1 MKLSNLSK
9 TTRHTKKRIGRGHG
23 SGRGGH
29 TSTRGTKGQ
38 KSRGKVGLFFEGTK
52 IKKSLLKRLPLFR
65 GKGKFKP
72 LRPTSLI
79 VNLKYLNVFKAQE
92 QVTIGSLIEKGILA
106 KDLPETAEV
115 KILGDGEIS
124 IPLTVLLPTSKNAK
138 EKIEKA
144 GGKVEAGLPGQEGKN
159 PKAEIKRI
167 VSRKTVVK
175 SVKKAEVKSS
185 SAKATE
191 DK

>member
-1 MKLSNLSK
+1 MKLSSLSK
-9 TTRHTKKRIGRGHG
+9 TTRDSKKRIGRGHG

-29 TSTRGTKGQ
+29 TSTRGHKGQ
-38 KSRGKVGLFFEGTK
+38 KSRGKIGLFFEGTK
-52 IKKSLLKRLPLFR
+52 VKKSLLKRLPLFR

-72 LRPTSLI
+72 LKPIFLI

-92 QVTIGSLIEKGILA
+92 QVTAKSLIEKGILA
-106 KDLPETAEV
+106 KDLPETTIV

-144 GGKVEAGLPGQEGKN
+144 GGKVEVENKS
-159 PKAEIKRI
+159 PKEEIK
-167 VSRKTVVK
+167 KTVSKKTAVK